1 MKPASGATVEESTD
15 LPANVPSVA
24 TTVRGSIAGYPSL
37 AGRAVFVS
45 GGGSGIGAFIVER
58 FVQQGSRVA
67 FCDIAD
73 ELAQV
78 LVARL
83 APAPVR
89 YHRCDV
95 RDIAALRATLADIET
110 EWGPITVLVNNAARD
125 DRHALESV
133 TPEYWDDRLAV
144 NLRHHFF
151 AAQAVAPGMV
161 RAGGGSIINLGSVS
175 WMRGTPGMV
184 AYTTAKAAIHGL
196 TRTLARELGP
206 HNIRVNSLVPGAIDT
221 PRQRELWIT
230 PELER
235 EFLDQ
240 QCLKFRLDGDDI
252 ARGVLFLASDEAR
265 GITGH
270 DLVIDAGLAQT
281 SAIS

>member
-1 MKPASGATVEESTD
+1 VT
-15 LPANVPSVA
+15 SVA

-37 AGRAVFVS
+37 AGRTVFIS
-45 GGGSGIGAFIVER
+45 GGGSGIGAFIVEH
-58 FVQQGSRVA
+58 FAQQGSRVA
-67 FCDIAD
+67 FCDVAD
-73 ELAQV
+73 EPAQA
-78 LVARL
+78 LMARL
-83 APAPVR
+83 APAPVW
-89 YHRCDV
+89 YCRCDV

-125 DRHALESV
+125 DRHALEGV

-151 AAQAVAPGMV
+151 AAQAVAPGMA

-175 WMRGTPGMV
+175 WMRATPGMV

-206 HNIRVNSLVPGAIDT
+206 QNIRVNCLVPGAIDT
-221 PRQRELWIT
+221 PRQRALWIS
-230 PELER
+230 PEMER
-235 EFLDQ
+235 EFLAQ
-240 QCLKFRLDGDDI
+240 QCLKFRLNEDDV

-265 GITGH
+265 GMTGH
-270 DLVIDAGLAQT
+270 NLIIDAGLALT
-281 SAIS
+281 GAES

>member
-1 MKPASGATVEESTD
+1 MYDLTVTALATPVF
-15 LPANVPSVA
+15 
-24 TTVRGSIAGYPSL
+24 GSMAGYPSL
-37 AGRAVFVS
+37 AGRTIFVS
-45 GGGSGIGAFIVER
+45 GGGSGIGACIVER
-58 FVQQGSRVA
+58 FAQQGSRVA
-67 FCDIAD
+67 FCDVAD
-73 ELAQV
+73 EPAQA

-83 APAPVR
+83 EPASVR
-89 YHRCDV
+89 YRHCDV
-95 RDIAALRATLADIET
+95 RDIAALRATLSGVET
-110 EWGPITVLVNNAARD
+110 EWGPVTVLVNNAARD

-151 AAQAVAPGMV
+151 AAQAVAAGMA

-206 HNIRVNSLVPGAIDT
+206 HKIRVNSLVPGAIDT

-240 QCLKFRLDGDDI
+240 QCLKFRLDGDDV
-252 ARGVLFLASDEAR
+252 ARGVLFLASDESR

-270 DLVIDAGLAQT
+270 DLIIDAGLAQT
-281 SAIS
+281 SAAS

>member
-1 MKPASGATVEESTD
+1 VTALGTP
-15 LPANVPSVA
+15 
-24 TTVRGSIAGYPSL
+24 VRGSMAGYPSL
-37 AGRAVFVS
+37 AGRTIFIS
-45 GGGSGIGAFIVER
+45 GGGSGIGACIVER
-58 FVQQGSRVA
+58 FAQQGSRVA
-67 FCDIAD
+67 FCDVAD
-73 ELAQV
+73 EPAQA

-83 APAPVR
+83 APASVR
-89 YHRCDV
+89 YGHC
-95 RDIAALRATLADIET
+95 ALRATLSGIET

-151 AAQAVAPGMV
+151 AAQAVAPGMA

-175 WMRGTPGMV
+175 WMRATPGMV

-206 HNIRVNSLVPGAIDT
+206 QNIRVNCLVPGAIDT
-221 PRQRELWIT
+221 PRQRALWIS
-230 PELER
+230 PEMER
-235 EFLDQ
+235 EFLAQ
-240 QCLKFRLDGDDI
+240 QCLKFRLNEDDV

-265 GITGH
+265 GMTGH
-270 DLVIDAGLAQT
+270 NLIIDAGLALT
-281 SAIS
+281 AAES

>member
-1 MKPASGATVEESTD
+1 VTSAATPARA
-15 LPANVPSVA
+15 
-24 TTVRGSIAGYPSL
+24 SIAGYPSL
-37 AGRAVFVS
+37 AGRTVFIS
-45 GGGSGIGAFIVER
+45 GGGSGIGACIVER
-58 FVQQGSRVA
+58 FAQQGSRVA
-67 FCDIAD
+67 FCDVAD
-73 ELAQV
+73 EPAQA

-83 APAPVR
+83 APASVR
-89 YHRCDV
+89 YGHCDV
-95 RDIAALRATLADIET
+95 RDIAALRATLSGIET

-151 AAQAVAPGMV
+151 AAQAVAPGMA

-175 WMRGTPGMV
+175 WMRATPGMV

-206 HNIRVNSLVPGAIDT
+206 QNIRVNCLVPGAIDT
-221 PRQRELWIT
+221 PRQRALWIS
-230 PELER
+230 PEMER
-235 EFLDQ
+235 EFLAQ
-240 QCLKFRLDGDDI
+240 QCLKFRLNEDDV

-265 GITGH
+265 GMTGH
-270 DLVIDAGLAQT
+270 NLIIDAGLALT
-281 SAIS
+281 AAES